1 MIALEKITEV
11 LRGQEANGIFQVE
24 INPEGYV
31 CSQLENR
38 IEPIHPFTLTV
49 RPIAEERTLRIN
61 ISMIMSD
68 LPDCSVLGVS
78 SSSTISFGNKC
89 LTVSTKKGIVFEL
102 NHVCR
107 DGDDNAPSTQE
118 FEQLLDGMVKF
129 FRQIE
134 MLLLHTK
141 GLTETFMAMLP
152 SISQEFQVPGL

>member
-1 MIALEKITEV
+1 MIASEKIAEV
-11 LRGQEANGIFQVE
+11 LKGQEANGIFHVE

-31 CSQLENR
+31 CSQLKSR
-38 IEPIHPFTLTV
+38 IEPSDPFTLTV
-49 RPIAEERTLRIN
+49 LPIAEERTLRIN
-61 ISMIMSD
+61 ISMIMSG

-89 LTVSTKKGIVFEL
+89 LTVSTEKGIVFEL

-152 SISQEFQVPGL
+152 SISQEFPVPGL